1 MVTRRQRADVVA
13 AVAEQLV
20 RRLEG
25 CCAVCFCGGRSATG
39 QKKVSLFAL
48 SALQDIAF
56 AMRRAESRLVEMQ
69 SEPYKLAHAARM
81 SAFVVQ
87 AP

>member
-1 MVTRRQRADVVA
+1 LFLWGQV
-13 AVAEQLV
+13 
-20 RRLEG
+20 G
-25 CCAVCFCGGRSATG
+25 HGTG

>member
-1 MVTRRQRADVVA
+1 MVRQRADVVA

-25 CCAVCFCGGRSATG
+25 CCAVCFCGGRSRSATG

>member
-1 MVTRRQRADVVA
+1 MVRQRADVVA

-56 AMRRAESRLVEMQ
+56 ASAMRRAESRLVEMQ